1 MQKIDF
7 FEDGL
12 KSHSKSRKPGGF
24 WESFRTVAYAILI
37 AVGVRTFAYEPF
49 NIPSGSMYPTVLV
62 GDYLFVSK
70 LSYGYSR
77 YSLPYSI
84 PLFSGRIFS
93 SEPERGDV
101 VVFRHP
107 REPDVNYIKRLIGL
121 PGDRIQAIDGIL
133 HVNGEAVQ
141 RRRIDDFV
149 SVDQDSG
156 TRGIPQFIVT
166 LPGGREHRSL
176 EESDDKPFDNTP
188 VYEVPAGH
196 YFMMGDNRDNSID
209 SRVEMSAGV
218 GMVPAENLV
227 GKAEIIMFSWTPG
240 ASLFNPVSWFAN
252 VRFSRFFKILD

>member
-1 MQKIDF
+1 M
-7 FEDGL
+7 
-12 KSHSKSRKPGGF
+12 SRAKAGGT
-24 WESFRTVAYAILI
+24 WETIKTVLIAMLIAGFVRTVA
-37 AVGVRTFAYEPF
+37 FEPF

-121 PGDRIQAIDGIL
+121 PGDRIQVIDGIL

-141 RRRIDDFV
+141 RRRIEDFV
-149 SVDQDSG
+149 FVDQDGS
-156 TRGIPQFIVT
+156 TRRIPQFIET
-166 LPGGREHRSL
+166 LPGGREHRIL
-176 EESDDKPFDNTP
+176 EESDDKPFDNTREY
-188 VYEVPAGH
+188 VVPADH
-196 YFMMGDNRDNSID
+196 YFMMGDNRDNSVD
-209 SRVEMSAGV
+209 SRRGV
-218 GMVPAENLV
+218 GYVPEENLIGRATV
-227 GKAEIIMFSWTPG
+227 VFFSHE
-240 ASLFNPVSWFAN
+240 AN
-252 VRFSRFFKILD
+252 VHWWEFWKWPTSIRYGRLLQSVD